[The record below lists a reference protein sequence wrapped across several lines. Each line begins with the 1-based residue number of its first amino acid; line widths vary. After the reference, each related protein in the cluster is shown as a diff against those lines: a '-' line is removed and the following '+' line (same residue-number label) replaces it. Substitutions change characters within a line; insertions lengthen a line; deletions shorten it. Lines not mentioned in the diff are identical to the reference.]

1 MPRSKSKGKEVS
13 LRKIKGEDID
23 ISVRSIYKQHMAA
36 RATVRRADP
45 VRTAMD
51 EAEDEGVWEG
61 DEPAL
66 AAEGEIEETVDD
78 PPEVELTEEL
88 SIGRE
93 EAEEDLAFAEEEAE
107 EEGVPVTAVGD
118 GIEML
123 GFCEAP

>member
-1 MPRSKSKGKEVS
+1 
-13 LRKIKGEDID
+13 
-23 ISVRSIYKQHMAA
+23 
-36 RATVRRADP
+36 
-45 VRTAMD
+45 MD